1 MKLMCYLICFVMSL
15 LMVSCG
21 GEDEPVTKDKPN
33 IPPPP
38 PINLIRSEPPN
49 GSIIWT
55 LDDFGSLLEIQ
66 LFFDRLPSY
75 VSVGG
80 IQARLQEDYAIW
92 EVTTGQFWDALE
104 PNPAVEG
111 GADLS
116 VAWVNPD
123 GSDGKA
129 TLTFRIGIVGEQAEI
144 FSGTVTDGDSDV
156 DPEPLNAGGFRFD
169 FDREVRGNITIKQKD
184 GEPLNWISSFA
195 GATATLTAIAGREL
209 RHGVVY
215 VIHIEVINNV
225 DAKTEFTITFR
236 TKDE

>member
-15 LMVSCG
+15 LMVGCG
-21 GEDEPVTKDKPN
+21 GEDEPVTKDKPD

-49 GSIIWT
+49 GDVIWVI
-55 LDDFGSLLEIQ
+55 DDLGTPVEIR
-66 LFFDRLPSY
+66 LFFDHLPSY
-75 VSVGG
+75 VSVSG
-80 IQARLQEDYAIW
+80 IRARLQDDYAIW
-92 EVTTGQFWDALE
+92 EATTQQLLDALE
-104 PNPAVEG
+104 PNPAVKA

-129 TLTFRIGIVGEQAEI
+129 TLTFRIGLVGEQAEI
-144 FSGTVTDGDSDV
+144 FSGTVADGDSDV
-156 DPEPLNAGGFRFD
+156 DPELLNAAGFRFD
-169 FDREVRGNITIKQKD
+169 FDREVRGNITIQPKD
-184 GEPLNWISSFA
+184 GESLNWIASFA
-195 GATATLTAIAGREL
+195 GATMTLTAVAGGEL
-209 RHGVVY
+209 QHGVVY

>member
-1 MKLMCYLICFVMSL
+1 MKLMYYLICFVMGL
-15 LMVSCG
+15 LMVGCG
-21 GEDEPVTKDKPN
+21 GEDEPVTKDKPA
-33 IPPPP
+33 PLVPVV
-38 PINLIRSEPPN
+38 NLIRSEPPS
-49 GSIIWT
+49 GSVIWT
-55 LDDFGSLLEIQ
+55 IDALDTPVEIK

-80 IQARLQEDYAIW
+80 IRAQLQDDHATW
-92 EVTTGQFWDALE
+92 EVTTQQLLDALE
-104 PNPAVEG
+104 PNPAVKA

-123 GSDGKA
+123 ASDGKA
-129 TLTFRIGIVGEQAEI
+129 TLTFRIGLVGEQAEI
-144 FSGTVTDGDSDV
+144 FSGTVTDGESDV

-169 FDREVRGNITIKQKD
+169 FDREVRGNVTIRQKD

>member
-21 GEDEPVTKDKPN
+21 GDEILTKDKPD

-38 PINLIRSEPPN
+38 VTNLVRSEPPN
-49 GSIIWT
+49 GSVIWVIDA
-55 LDDFGSLLEIQ
+55 LDTPVAIE
-66 LFFDRLPSY
+66 LFFDRSPPY

-80 IQARLQEDYAIW
+80 IRAQLDGDHAVW
-92 EVTTGQFWDALE
+92 EVTTQQLLDALE
-104 PNPAVEG
+104 PNAIK

-123 GSDGKA
+123 GSDGEA
-129 TLTFRIGIVGEQAEI
+129 TLTFRIGLVGEQAEI
-144 FSGTVTDGDSDV
+144 FSGTVADGDSDV

-169 FDREVRGNITIKQKD
+169 FDRELRGNITIRPKD
-184 GEPLNWISSFA
+184 GEPLNWIASFA
-195 GATATLTAIAGREL
+195 GATVTLTAVAGEEL
-209 RHGVVY
+209 KHGVVY